1 MSDLELFL
9 AEANKDFKIVTV
21 KFESSKTVRLDSA
34 SSNKTYTYK
43 TVLDVKEGDK
53 VIVDSPSSGMVIVD
67 VIEAV
72 PAIETNLDFGFQVKW
87 IVSKVDIENY
97 EECKEMERKA
107 LKQINMLKYT
117 NKRKELLKDLTEV
130 IGEDGIRQIKQLVR
144 L

>member
-21 KFESSKTVRLDSA
+21 KFDSSKTVKLDT
-34 SSNKTYTYK
+34 KTYTYK
-43 TVLDVKEGDK
+43 TVLDVQEGDK
-53 VIVDSPSSGMVIVD
+53 VVVDSPSSGMVIVD

-87 IVSKVDIENY
+87 IVSKVDVKNY
-97 EECKEMERKA
+97 EECKEIERKA

-117 NKRKELLKDLTEV
+117 NKRKELLHDLTEV
-130 IGEDGIRQIKQLVR
+130 IGEDGIKQIKQLVR